1 MFVCH
6 CRAVTDRTIAACVAG
21 GARTLDEVAERC
33 GAGGRCGGCRP
44 VVAELLGD
52 GTALSLDSR
61 AARRS
66 AA

>member
-6 CRAVTDRTIAACVAG
+6 CRAVTDRTIAACVAS
-21 GARTLDEVAERC
+21 GARTVDEVAERC

-44 VVAELLGD
+44 LVAELLGEAATV
-52 GTALSLDSR
+52 GVRSR
-61 AARRS
+61 AAGRN